1 MKKAGSERKREVYV
15 CRKCDRRKFK
25 NAMEFTNHLRN
36 CRVVDVPVTQM
47 PVPVGNG
54 VKAELQRLHSLSGE
68 IRDLTARLLKVA
80 K

>member
-1 MKKAGSERKREVYV
+1 MKKSGSEKRDVYV

-36 CRVVDVPVTQM
+36 CRVVDVPVTQF
-47 PVPVGNG
+47 PVPIGNG
-54 VKAELQRLHSLSGE
+54 MKAELQRLHMLSGE
-68 IRDLTARLLKVA
+68 IRDLTAKLLKVA